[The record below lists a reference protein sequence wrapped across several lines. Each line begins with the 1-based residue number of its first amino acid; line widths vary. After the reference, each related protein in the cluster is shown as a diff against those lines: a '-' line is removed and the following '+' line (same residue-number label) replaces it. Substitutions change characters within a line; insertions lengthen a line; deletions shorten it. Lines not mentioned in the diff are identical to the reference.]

1 MTDARILPDLQCS
14 LICEDV
20 RQEANG
26 NIFLVGV
33 LNQII
38 VPQLPVTAHKLACF
52 NRWTAG
58 VGEFNEVVKLLA
70 PDQSTVLRENTL
82 AFSMDNPAM
91 IRTNVHLFQ
100 GVEFTEP
107 GVYYVEVTVDD
118 VLKLRYPL
126 PVVVMPQNQ
135 NGGEGGGEGEGTQ
148 N

>member
-1 MTDARILPDLQCS
+1 MSDARILPDLQCS

-33 LNQII
+33 LNQIV
-38 VPQLPVTAHKLACF
+38 VPQVPVTANKLSCF

-70 PDQSTVLRENTL
+70 PDQSTVVRENAL
-82 AFSMDNPAM
+82 AFSLENPGM
-91 IRTNVHLFQ
+91 IRTNVHLFLN
-100 GVEFTEP
+100 VEFTEA
-107 GVYYVEVTVDD
+107 GVYYVEVTIDD

-126 PVVVMPQNQ
+126 PLVLMPQDQ
-135 NGGEGGGEGEGTQ
+135 NGGGEQ

>member
-33 LNQII
+33 LSQIV
-38 VPQLPVTAHKLACF
+38 VPQLPVTAPKLACF

-70 PDQSTVLRENTL
+70 PDQSTVVRENAL
-82 AFSMDNPAM
+82 AFSLENPDM
-91 IRTNVHLFQ
+91 ICTNVHLFQ
-100 GVEFTEP
+100 NVEFTET
-107 GVYYVEVTVDD
+107 GMYHVEVTVDD

-126 PVVVMPQNQ
+126 PLVVMPQDQ
-135 NGGEGGGEGEGTQ
+135 NGGGEQ

>member
-26 NIFLVGV
+26 NIILIGV
-33 LNQII
+33 LNQIV
-38 VPQLPVTAHKLACF
+38 VPQVPVAANKLACF

-70 PDQSTVLRENTL
+70 TDQSTVVRENAL
-82 AFSMDNPAM
+82 AFSLENPGM
-91 IRTNVHLFQ
+91 TRTNVHMFQ
-100 GVEFTEP
+100 GVEFTEA

-126 PVVVMPQNQ
+126 PVVVMPKNQ
-135 NGGEGGGEGEGTQ
+135 NGGGSDASASEQ

>member
-33 LNQII
+33 LNQIV
-38 VPQLPVTAHKLACF
+38 VPQVPVTANKLSCF

-70 PDQSTVLRENTL
+70 PDQSAVVRENAL
-82 AFSMDNPAM
+82 AFSLENPGM

-100 GVEFTEP
+100 NVEFTEA

-126 PVVVMPQNQ
+126 PLVVMPQDQ
-135 NGGEGGGEGEGTQ
+135 NGGGEQ

>member
-26 NIFLVGV
+26 NIILIGV
-33 LNQII
+33 LNQIM
-38 VPQLPVTAHKLACF
+38 VPQVPVTANKLACF

-70 PDQSTVLRENTL
+70 PDQSTVVRENTL
-82 AFSMDNPAM
+82 AFSLENPGM
-91 IRTNVHLFQ
+91 TRTNVHLFQ
-100 GVEFTEP
+100 NVEFTKA

-118 VLKLRYPL
+118 VLKLRYPPPL
-126 PVVVMPQNQ
+126 VVMPQDQ
-135 NGGEGGGEGEGTQ
+135 NGGGSDTNASEQ

>member
-33 LNQII
+33 LNQIV

-58 VGEFNEVVKLLA
+58 VGEFTEVVKLLE
-70 PDQSTVLRENTL
+70 PDQSTVLRENAL
-82 AFSMDNPAM
+82 EFSMDTPATV
-91 IRTNVHLFQ
+91 RTNVHLFQ
-100 GVEFTEP
+100 GVEFTQA
-107 GVYYVEVTVDD
+107 GLYYIEVTVDD

-126 PVVVMPQNQ
+126 PLVVVPQNQ
-135 NGGEGGGEGEGTQ
+135 NSGDEQ

>member
-26 NIFLVGV
+26 NIILIGV
-33 LNQII
+33 LNQIM
-38 VPQLPVTAHKLACF
+38 VPQVPVTANKLACF

-70 PDQSTVLRENTL
+70 PDQSTVVRENTL
-82 AFSMDNPAM
+82 AFSLENPGM
-91 IRTNVHLFQ
+91 TRTNVHLFQ
-100 GVEFTEP
+100 NVEFTKA

-126 PVVVMPQNQ
+126 PLVVMPQDQ
-135 NGGEGGGEGEGTQ
+135 NGGGNDANASEQ

>member
-20 RQEANG
+20 RPEANG
-26 NIFLVGV
+26 NIILIGV
-33 LNQII
+33 LNQIV
-38 VPQLPVTAHKLACF
+38 VPQVPVMANKLACF

-70 PDQSTVLRENTL
+70 PDQSTVVRENAL
-82 AFSMDNPAM
+82 SFSLENPGM

-100 GVEFTEP
+100 NVEFTEA
-107 GVYYVEVTVDD
+107 GVYHVEVTVDD
-118 VLKLRYPL
+118 VLRLRYPL
-126 PVVVMPQNQ
+126 PLVVMPQDQ
-135 NGGEGGGEGEGTQ
+135 SGGGSDANAGEQ

>member
-1 MTDARILPDLQCS
+1 MTDARIIPDLQCS

-26 NIFLVGV
+26 NIILIGV
-33 LNQII
+33 LNQIM
-38 VPQLPVTAHKLACF
+38 VPQVPVTANKLACF

-70 PDQSTVLRENTL
+70 PDQSTVVRENTL
-82 AFSMDNPAM
+82 AFSLENPGM
-91 IRTNVHLFQ
+91 TRTNVHLFQ
-100 GVEFTEP
+100 NVEFTEA

-126 PVVVMPQNQ
+126 PLVVMPQDQ
-135 NGGEGGGEGEGTQ
+135 NGGVSDANASEQ

>member
-26 NIFLVGV
+26 NIILIGV
-33 LNQII
+33 LNQIV
-38 VPQLPVTAHKLACF
+38 VPQVPVTANKLACF

-70 PDQSTVLRENTL
+70 PDQSTVVRENAL
-82 AFSMDNPAM
+82 VFSLENPGI

-100 GVEFTEP
+100 NVEFTEA

-126 PVVVMPQNQ
+126 PLVVMPQDQ
-135 NGGEGGGEGEGTQ
+135 NGGGEQ

>member
-26 NIFLVGV
+26 NIILIGV
-33 LNQII
+33 LNQIM
-38 VPQLPVTAHKLACF
+38 VPQVPVTANKLACF

-70 PDQSTVLRENTL
+70 PDQSTVVRENTL
-82 AFSMDNPAM
+82 AFSLENPGM
-91 IRTNVHLFQ
+91 TRTNVHLVQ
-100 GVEFTEP
+100 NVEDTEA
-107 GVYYVEVTVDD
+107 GVYYVEVTIDD

-126 PVVVMPQNQ
+126 PLVVMPQDQ
-135 NGGEGGGEGEGTQ
+135 NGGGSDANASEQ

>member
-33 LNQII
+33 LNQIV
-38 VPQLPVTAHKLACF
+38 VPQVPVTANKLACF

-70 PDQSTVLRENTL
+70 PDQSTVVRENTL
-82 AFSMDNPAM
+82 AFSLENPGM
-91 IRTNVHLFQ
+91 TRTNVHLFQ
-100 GVEFTEP
+100 NVEFTEA

-126 PVVVMPQNQ
+126 PLVVMPQDQ
-135 NGGEGGGEGEGTQ
+135 NGDGSDANASEQ

>member
-26 NIFLVGV
+26 NIILIGV
-33 LNQII
+33 LNQIV
-38 VPQLPVTAHKLACF
+38 VPQVPVTANKLACF

-58 VGEFNEVVKLLA
+58 VGEFNELVKLLA
-70 PDQSTVLRENTL
+70 PDQSTVVRENAL
-82 AFSMDNPAM
+82 AFSLENPGM

-100 GVEFTEP
+100 NVEFTVA

-126 PVVVMPQNQ
+126 PLVVMPQDQ
-135 NGGEGGGEGEGTQ
+135 NSGSDQ

>member
-26 NIFLVGV
+26 NIILIGV
-33 LNQII
+33 LNQIV
-38 VPQLPVTAHKLACF
+38 VPQVPVTANKLACF

-70 PDQSTVLRENTL
+70 PDQSTVVRENAL
-82 AFSMDNPAM
+82 AFSLENPGM

-100 GVEFTEP
+100 NVEFAEA

-126 PVVVMPQNQ
+126 PLVVMPQDQ
-135 NGGEGGGEGEGTQ
+135 NGGDSDANASEQ

>member
-1 MTDARILPDLQCS
+1 MTDVRILPDLQCS

-20 RQEANG
+20 RPEANG
-26 NIFLVGV
+26 NIILIGV
-33 LNQII
+33 LNQIV
-38 VPQLPVTAHKLACF
+38 VPQVPVMANKLACF

-70 PDQSTVLRENTL
+70 PDQSTVVRENAL
-82 AFSMDNPAM
+82 AFSLENPGM

-100 GVEFTEP
+100 NVEFTAA

-126 PVVVMPQNQ
+126 PLVVMPQDQ
-135 NGGEGGGEGEGTQ
+135 NGGGSDANASEQ